1 MDLVK
6 TLAEINS
13 IAPNL
18 TVNQLSRII
27 DIINSAYVIDDTRS
41 NLVKIDTRDDRTCIS
56 GNINVYGKDS
66 SISTLA

>member
-6 TLAEINS
+6 TLAKINS

-27 DIINSAYVIDDTRS
+27 DIINSSYIISEDVIKS
-41 NLVKIDTRDDRTCIS
+41 NLFDIDTKDNKTCIS
-56 GNINVYGKDS
+56 GNINSYVANIAK
-66 SISTLA
+66 